1 MGDSRGLADDLRPLL
16 VRAAVARLVATPVSH
31 SRLLEMIV
39 ATAATVINAQA
50 ASLLLVDDAAHEL
63 VFEVALGPRAEAVRR
78 YRVPVG
84 HGIAGLVAASGQPI
98 ATSAA
103 SDPRHA
109 REIAESVGFQ
119 PNNILCVPLTH
130 ADRVIGV
137 LELLD
142 KIDGTPFSSAD
153 MHVLGLFAGQA
164 AIAISQSRTRDTL
177 IDLLAQL
184 VLDSGVDLPEHE
196 REEVDKRLA
205 ALAKLMEDDPRARW
219 ALEVARLVEE
229 ISRQG
234 DDELDTVEA
243 ILRAFAAYVR
253 SRQRLSDQLESAEL
267 QC

>member
-1 MGDSRGLADDLRPLL
+1 
-16 VRAAVARLVATPVSH
+16 VVATPVSH
-31 SRLLEMIV
+31 SHLLEMIV

-50 ASLLLVDDAAHEL
+50 ASLLLVDDAAQEL
-63 VFEVALGPRAEAVRR
+63 VFEVALGARAEVVKN

-84 HGIAGLVAASGQPI
+84 HGIAGFVAASGQPI

-119 PNNILCVPLTH
+119 PNHILCVPLTQT
-130 ADRVIGV
+130 DRVIGV

-142 KIDGTPFSSAD
+142 RVDGEPFSSAD

-164 AIAISQSRTRDTL
+164 AVAISQSRTRDKL
-177 IDLLAQL
+177 LDLLAEL
-184 VLDSGVDLPEHE
+184 VLDSGVDLSEHE

-205 ALAKLMEDDPRARW
+205 VLAGVMDEDPRARW
-219 ALEVARLVEE
+219 ALKVARLVEE

-234 DDELDTVEA
+234 DDELDAVEA
-243 ILRAFAAYVR
+243 ILRAFAAYLQ
-253 SRQRLSDQLESAEL
+253 SRQRLSDQLVPAEL
-267 QC
+267 QW